1 MRQRAKSVPTLYNKL
16 DIKHK
21 NLCIERRL
29 LICPDKPQRVKT
41 FCQHLREKCIFRHKP
56 GTSWIQQCRH
66 RNVIFTL
73 IYLQT
78 INKVFYCFSGNLLSS
93 FYRHIQVYKS
103 AVDDIA
109 QFGQD
114 CVDINT
120 LFTVFYLRQ
129 GGGYTT
135 TSVCLHASRSVCVHD
150 YCKSNQEISLILNV
164 TIGLTNR
171 KTDSLPVVILS
182 RIRTPDHCPHFP
194 HYCGIGD
201 FWRFTS
207 ICYTVIGRFSRRS
220 AK

>member
-129 GGGYTT
+129 GGRYTT
-135 TSVCLHASRSVCVHD
+135 TSVCL
-150 YCKSNQEISLILNV
+150 
-164 TIGLTNR
+164 
-171 KTDSLPVVILS
+171 PVVLS
-182 RIRTPDHCPHFP
+182 VYMITAKVIRRFHWYLMLRLGLP
-194 HYCGIGD
+194 IGKLIN
-201 FWRFTS
+201 FRWWS
-207 ICYTVIGRFSRRS
+207 YPGYGLQITVRTFLTI
-220 AK
+220 AE